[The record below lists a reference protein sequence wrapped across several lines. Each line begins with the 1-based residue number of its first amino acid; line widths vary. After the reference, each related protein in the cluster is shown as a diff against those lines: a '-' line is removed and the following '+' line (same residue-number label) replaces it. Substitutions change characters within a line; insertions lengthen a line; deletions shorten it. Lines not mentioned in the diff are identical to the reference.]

1 MSRSI
6 PASAGEPCGCM
17 PVQSQNAVYPRECG
31 GASGNSGYGRYAV
44 GLSPRV
50 RGSHVSWS
58 RMLAEIRS
66 IPASAGEPGGSRR
79 AASRTWV
86 YPRECGGA
94 CSGRSS
100 GIANSGLSPR
110 VRGSQGRQSRGDLQV
125 GSIPASA
132 GEPSIAVR
140 DFCILRVYPR
150 ECGGAAYSL
159 GSSSTHAGLSPRVR
173 GSPRG
178 RFKGRKGVGSIPAS
192 AGEPSVNAIRTW
204 YRGVYPRECGGAD

>member
-1 MSRSI
+1 MRGSLEFFARTDPLFGSIPASAGEPIAAVVTAPSARVYPRECGGAVRIDQCTAAISGLSPRVRGSLRSKSKGGAMSRSI

-94 CSGRSS
+94 YME
-100 GIANSGLSPR
+100 NSPLTLLKGLSPR
-110 VRGSQGRQSRGDLQV
+110 VRGSLEDRMRLILEI

-132 GEPSIAVR
+132 GEP
-140 DFCILRVYPR
+140 
-150 ECGGAAYSL
+150 
-159 GSSSTHAGLSPRVR
+159 
-173 GSPRG
+173 
-178 RFKGRKGVGSIPAS
+178 
-192 AGEPSVNAIRTW
+192 
-204 YRGVYPRECGGAD
+204 